1 MTTEEAVPAITEE
14 AVSDEVIPPPEGPAW
29 KEGSTAMGSKGESED
44 HRPEEG

>member
-29 KEGSTAMGSKGESED
+29 EGRIDRYGLE
-44 HRPEEG
+44 RRI